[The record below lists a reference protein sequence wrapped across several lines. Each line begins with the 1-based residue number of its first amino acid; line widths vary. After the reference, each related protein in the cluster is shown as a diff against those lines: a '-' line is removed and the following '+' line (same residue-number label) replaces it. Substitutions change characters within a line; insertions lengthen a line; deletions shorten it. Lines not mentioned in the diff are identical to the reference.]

1 MVRLTARRIAL
12 GLLTLLAASVVV
24 FAATQLL
31 PGDAARAILGRDA
44 TPARLAEVRA
54 QLHLNDS
61 APDQYWSWLS
71 GIFSGDL
78 GTSLANGQPVG
89 SFIGG
94 RIGNTAFLVAI
105 SALIAVPLSML
116 LGVIAAVRRD
126 KPIDQLVTIGSTAL
140 AALPEFVTAIVLTL
154 LLSTVVVHAFP
165 AVSIIP
171 PGSPPW
177 SNPKLIVLPALTLTL
192 AVLPYIT
199 RMVRGTMVEV
209 LESDYIEMARLKG
222 VRGSMTIIR
231 HALPN
236 IAGPASQAIGL
247 ALAYLAG
254 GAVVVEYVFAYPG
267 VGQGLVNAVTE
278 RDVPVIQ
285 ALTLLLAASYVTFNL
300 IADIVTYLLTPR
312 ARTSVR

>member
-1 MVRLTARRIAL
+1 MLRLTARRITL

-61 APDQYWSWLS
+61 APDQYWSWLT

-78 GTSLANGQPVG
+78 GTSLANGQSVG

-126 KPIDQLVTIGSTAL
+126 KPIDQVITIGSTVL

-154 LLSTVVVHAFP
+154 LLSTVVVNAFP

-171 PGSPPW
+171 PGSAPW
-177 SNPKLIVLPALTLTL
+177 SNPKLIVLPALTLTI

-222 VRGSMTIIR
+222 VRGSVTIIR

-300 IADIVTYLLTPR
+300 IADIVTFMLTPR
-312 ARTSVR
+312 ARTSLR

>member
-1 MVRLTARRIAL
+1 MLRLTARRIAL

-61 APDQYWSWLS
+61 APDQYWRWLT

-78 GTSLANGQPVG
+78 GTSLANGQSVG

-126 KPIDQLVTIGSTAL
+126 GLIDQVVTIGSTVL

-154 LLSTVVVHAFP
+154 LLSTVVVNAFP

-171 PGSPPW
+171 PGSAPW
-177 SNPKLIVLPALTLTL
+177 SNPKLIVLPALTLTI

-222 VRGSMTIIR
+222 VRGSVTIIR

-267 VGQGLVNAVTE
+267 VGQGLVNAVTD

-312 ARTSVR
+312 ARTSLR

>member
-1 MVRLTARRIAL
+1 MLRLTARRIAL

-61 APDQYWSWLS
+61 APDQYWSWLT

-126 KPIDQLVTIGSTAL
+126 KPIDQVVTIGSTAL

-154 LLSTVVVHAFP
+154 LLSTVVLHAFP

-222 VRGSMTIIR
+222 VRGSVTIIR

-267 VGQGLVNAVTE
+267 VGQGLVNAVTD

-300 IADIVTYLLTPR
+300 IADIVTYMLTPR
-312 ARTSVR
+312 ARTSLR

>member
-1 MVRLTARRIAL
+1 MLRLTARRIAL

-61 APDQYWSWLS
+61 APDQYWSWLT

-78 GTSLANGQPVG
+78 GTSLANGEPVG

-126 KPIDQLVTIGSTAL
+126 KPIDQVVTIGSTVL

-154 LLSTVVVHAFP
+154 LLSTVVVQAFP

-171 PGSPPW
+171 PGSAPW

-300 IADIVTYLLTPR
+300 IADLVTYMLTPR
-312 ARTSVR
+312 ARTSLR

>member
-1 MVRLTARRIAL
+1 MLRLTARRVVL

-44 TPARLAEVRA
+44 TPARVAEVRA
-54 QLHLNDS
+54 QLHLDDS
-61 APDQYWSWLS
+61 ALDQYWRWLS
-71 GIFSGDL
+71 GIFSGNL
-78 GTSLANGQPVG
+78 GTSLANGQSVG
-89 SFIGG
+89 SLIGG
-94 RIGNTAFLVAI
+94 RIGNTAFLVAV

-126 KPIDQLVTIGSTAL
+126 KLIDQVITIGSTVL
-140 AALPEFVTAIVLTL
+140 AALPEFVIAIVLTL
-154 LLSTVVVHAFP
+154 LLSTVVVQAFP

-171 PGSPPW
+171 PGSAPW
-177 SNPKLIVLPALTLTL
+177 SNPELIVLPALTLTI

-222 VRGSMTIIR
+222 VRGSVTIVR

-236 IAGPASQAIGL
+236 IAGPASQAIAI

-254 GAVVVEYVFAYPG
+254 GTVVVEYVFAYPG

-300 IADIVTYLLTPR
+300 IADLVTYMLTPR
-312 ARTSVR
+312 ARASSR

>member
-1 MVRLTARRIAL
+1 MLRLTARRIAL

-31 PGDAARAILGRDA
+31 LGDAARAILGRDA

>member
-1 MVRLTARRIAL
+1 MLRLTARRIAL

-44 TPARLAEVRA
+44 TPARLAEVRE

-61 APDQYWSWLS
+61 APEQYWRWLS
-71 GIFSGDL
+71 GIFTGNF
-78 GTSLANGQPVG
+78 GTSLANGQSVG

-94 RIGNTAFLVAI
+94 RIGNTAFLVVI

-126 KPIDQLVTIGSTAL
+126 KPIDQVVTIGSTVL

-171 PGSPPW
+171 PGSAPW
-177 SNPKLIVLPALTLTL
+177 SNPKLIVLPALTLTI

-222 VRGSMTIIR
+222 VRGSATLIR
-231 HALPN
+231 HGLPN

-267 VGQGLVNAVTE
+267 VGQGLVNAVTD

-300 IADIVTYLLTPR
+300 IADIVTYMLTPR
-312 ARTSVR
+312 ARTSLR